1 MSTKTTLGVRAGLSL
16 TSLQIE
22 MFLFY
27 SQSRSNCNVGF
38 WILMEVYYTGGLFA
52 DAKFPPMSSIAI

>member
-22 MFLFY
+22 WRLG
-27 SQSRSNCNVGF
+27 N
-38 WILMEVYYTGGLFA
+38 FA
-52 DAKFPPMSSIAI
+52 L